1 MGVDRISRNIVWI
14 SITSKLTADFRT
26 IQDQIRVR
34 NMWFIDKLNMHQD
47 HESQLSIVGSER
59 VIRVDI
65 QTLEVL
71 SDSPKSLKH
80 EGSFSSSVTI
90 RCNGTRVQVTGNP
103 SRWNRAENLFG
114 FTSIEECVSVYNH
127 ILLTQGLPPF
137 TKATMVQYRQGEDGS
152 KFEVVTNGAVLTHI
166 DVTRNLSVGAGCEV
180 SYLRGLSTQTI
191 GKSKEPYLYPNN
203 MTVDWYKGSTVRYTK
218 IYVKSHDLKAHQK
231 KRLKSASEQEKKDYE
246 SVINYCENIGLVRE
260 EHSFKSPW
268 LKRKKLNV
276 YGYAGLADI
285 EKYTNELGD
294 AMKRL
299 EVVDTRYED
308 VAEQLLN
315 ANVVKSMQ
323 AANATQSVA
332 MRWQFGLSIDKKKRQ
347 YYEHKKRLLQ
357 IGIDISIPL
366 DTSKSIPQIRSNKV
380 INISPLNPPNWYQMP
395 QVPTLKAVC

>member
-1 MGVDRISRNIVWI
+1 
-14 SITSKLTADFRT
+14 
-26 IQDQIRVR
+26 
-34 NMWFIDKLNMHQD
+34 MWFIDKLNMHQD
-47 HESQLSIVGSER
+47 HESPLSIVGSER

-114 FTSIEECVSVYNH
+114 FTSIDECVAVYNH
-127 ILLTQGLPPF
+127 ILLSQGLPPF
-137 TKATMVQYRQGEDGS
+137 TKATMAQYRHGEDG
-152 KFEVVTNGAVLTHI
+152 KKVEVVTDGAVLTHI
-166 DVTRNLSVGAGCEV
+166 DLTRNLSVGAGCEI
-180 SYLRGLSTQTI
+180 SYLRGLSTLTI
-191 GKSKEPYLYPNN
+191 GKSKEPYLYANN

-218 IYVKSHDLKAHQK
+218 VYVKSHDLKDHQK
-231 KRLKSASEQEKKDYE
+231 KRLKEASEQEKKDYE
-246 SVINYCENIGLVRE
+246 AVINYCENVGLVRE

-268 LKRKKLNV
+268 LKRKKLNI
-276 YGYAGLADI
+276 YGCAELADI

-308 VAEQLLN
+308 IADQLLN
-315 ANVVKSMQ
+315 AGVVKSMQ

-332 MRWQFGLSIDKKKRQ
+332 MRWMLGHTIDKKKRQ

-357 IGIDISIPL
+357 IGIDIAIPL
-366 DTSKSIPQIRSNKV
+366 DTSKAIPQIRSSQTIAVNQL
-380 INISPLNPPNWYQMP
+380 SPPVWYKMP
-395 QVPTLKAVC
+395 TVPSPVSLLVAC